1 MPKVAKELG
10 ALAVSRLKTPGSYP
24 VGKVAGLYLQVTSE
38 TARSWILRIK
48 IGDRR
53 REIGLGAYP
62 AIGLKEAHERA
73 QTERDKVRAGVD
85 PILERQAAE
94 SALRLAQA
102 SEITFAEAAKQ
113 FIASK
118 SHEWKNAKHGDQW
131 RNTIAEYAEP
141 VLGKIM
147 VRHITRE
154 HVLMVLE
161 PIWATKTETAS
172 RVRGRIENILD
183 WARVKGYRSGE
194 NPALWRGNLS
204 HLLAKPS
211 KITTVRHHPALPYQ
225 ETGGFIE
232 ILRNTDATGSKCLEF
247 AILTCSRSIEV
258 RGARWSEFDLD
269 TGIWCVPA
277 ERMKLKKEHRV
288 PLSQAAIDLL
298 RGFPQPKKTD
308 KNSLVFPSQR
318 DKVLS
323 DMTLVAVIRR
333 MNGESDPPT
342 WRDPKQRDSP
352 VVPHGFRSTFKD
364 WATEMTNHPRELIE
378 VALAHIPGDSSEMA
392 YWRSEVLERRRR
404 LMEDWAQFIS
414 RPFKSGAVVPFQKQA

>member
-10 ALAVSRLKTPGSYP
+10 ALAVSRLKDPGMHP
-24 VGKVAGLYLQVTSE
+24 VGKVAGLYLQVISPTS
-38 TARSWILRIK
+38 RSWILRVK
-48 IGDRR
+48 IGDKR

-62 AIGLKEAHERA
+62 AISLKDAHTKA
-73 QTERDKVRAGVD
+73 QIERDKIRAGVD
-85 PILERQAAE
+85 PILERKAAE

-102 SEITFAEAAKQ
+102 SEITFTEAAKQ
-113 FIASK
+113 YINSHA
-118 SHEWKNAKHGDQW
+118 HEWKNAKHGDQW

-141 VLGKIM
+141 VLGKM
-147 VRHITRE
+147 LVRHITRA
-154 HVLMVLE
+154 HVLQVLE
-161 PIWATKTETAS
+161 PIWAVKTETAS

-225 ETGGFIE
+225 EAGGFVE
-232 ILRNTDATGSKCLEF
+232 SLRETNATGAKCLEF

-269 TGIWCVPA
+269 VGIWCVPA

-288 PLSQAAIDLL
+288 PLSQAAIDLMRRL
-298 RGFPQPKKTD
+298 PQPEKTD
-308 KNSLVFPSQR
+308 RNSLVFPSPR
-318 DKVLS
+318 GKVLS
-323 DMTLVAVIRR
+323 DMTLLAIVRR
-333 MNGESDPPT
+333 MNGDSTPPT
-342 WRDPKQRDSP
+342 WRDPKQDDAS

-392 YWRSEVLERRRR
+392 YWRSEALERRRR
-404 LMEDWAQFIS
+404 IMDDWAQFIS
-414 RPFKSGAVVPFQKQA
+414 QPFKSGSVVPLQRQA

>member
-10 ALAVSRLKTPGSYP
+10 ALAVSRLKEPGSYP
-24 VGKVAGLYLQVTSE
+24 VGKVAGLYLQVNSE
-38 TARSWILRIK
+38 TARSWILRVK
-48 IGDRR
+48 IGDKR

-62 AIGLKEAHERA
+62 AISLKEAHERA
-73 QTERDKVRAGVD
+73 QAERDKIRAGID
-85 PILERQAAE
+85 PIIERKAAE
-94 SALRLAQA
+94 SALRAAQA

-118 SHEWKNAKHGDQW
+118 AHEWKNAKHGDQW

-141 VLGKIM
+141 ILGKM
-147 VRHITRE
+147 LVRHITRE
-154 HVLMVLE
+154 HVLQVLE

-194 NPALWRGNLS
+194 NPALWRGNLN

-211 KITTVRHHPALPYQ
+211 KIAVTRHHPALPYQ
-225 ETGGFIE
+225 EIGGFIE
-232 ILRNTDATGSKCLEF
+232 CLREAEAVSAKCLEL

-269 TGIWCVPA
+269 IGIWCVPA

-288 PLSQAAIDLL
+288 PLPQVAIGLL
-298 RGFPQPKKTD
+298 RGLPQPAKRD
-308 KNSLVFPSQR
+308 MDSLVFPSPR
-318 DKVLS
+318 GKMLS
-323 DMTLVAVIRR
+323 DMTLLAVIRR
-333 MNGESDPPT
+333 MNGDSEPPT
-342 WRDPKQRDSP
+342 WRDPKQKNAS

-404 LMEDWAQFIS
+404 LMDDWAQFIS
-414 RPFKSGAVVPFQKQA
+414 RPFKSGAVVPLQRQA